1 MQPRYYRRRTRETKL
16 ASGSGRHTYY
26 ILYVRTCHAV
36 KQQSRLNKTRAK
48 QAGSTRGWVVE
59 RNEDSVPDTSF
70 SRGSDSISPFSHRI
84 AAAANGSIL
93 SDRESTPMSFL
104 LRKPRGVPAARV
116 PPPGGHRN
124 VASKGKSA
132 AATQSSSRSAGG
144 GQQQQLLLQRRPVQQ
159 THKMIQSS
167 KQKTQQVST
176 EAQKE
181 LQGVISMEEGT
192 TFDV

>member
-1 MQPRYYRRRTRETKL
+1 
-16 ASGSGRHTYY
+16 
-26 ILYVRTCHAV
+26 
-36 KQQSRLNKTRAK
+36 
-48 QAGSTRGWVVE
+48 
-59 RNEDSVPDTSF
+59 
-70 SRGSDSISPFSHRI
+70 
-84 AAAANGSIL
+84 
-93 SDRESTPMSFL
+93 MSFL
-104 LRKPRGVPAARV
+104 LRKPRGVSAARV

-144 GQQQQLLLQRRPVQQ
+144 GQQQLLLQRRPVQQ

-192 TFDV
+192 TFDVQSALERDKITSSRT